1 MSKINLNINSIP
13 FNNTAF
19 LFPIKKINDE
29 FNDEEI
35 KLHNFFKNV
44 SSSLSDKE
52 VKYFSLDSTNYV
64 SVSSDFIMAFNYN
77 GMCVM
82 DNQCNFLTDIS
93 HEVFYERNKKHEAFE
108 INNEFFKY
116 KNKDS
121 NPTFNFLHTYQKGSE
136 LQELEIKLKNINE
149 LEFVSKALSLTSI
162 RFADDTIACDFKS
175 SSFSTIIFDYDFNV
189 KEITFNK
196 DIQKY
201 LNIDKFI
208 KINKLDT
215 VFNLVENLTEQLK
228 DEFETYKLLT
238 DNKFKIEFSEKKF
251 ERDISYIKVLTEKR
265 NNLQSFDNDKT
276 STLNDLY
283 THYKEFATILGS
295 ANLKLE
301 EKPLNFIKLNL
312 ENNNASMDSNF
323 LNSLKSFDNK
333 VKHFMSFS
341 EDIFTLKKKK
351 EIKNLK
357 LKNNTGK

>member
-1 MSKINLNINSIP
+1 MSKIDLNINSVP

-19 LFPIKKINDE
+19 LLPIKKINDA

-35 KLHNFFKNV
+35 KLHNFFKNL

-64 SVSSDFIMAFNYN
+64 SVSSELIMLFNYN
-77 GMCVM
+77 GMSIM

-93 HEVFYERNKKHEAFE
+93 HEVFYERNKAHEAFE

-121 NPTFNFLHTYQKGSE
+121 NPTFSFLHTYQKGSE
-136 LQELEIKLKNINE
+136 LQELEIKLKSKNE
-149 LEFVSKALSLTSI
+149 LTFVSKALSLVSI
-162 RFADDTIACDFKS
+162 NFDNDSIICDFKS
-175 SSFSTIIFDYDFNV
+175 SSFNTIIFDYDFNV
-189 KEITFNK
+189 KEISFNK
-196 DIQKY
+196 EIQKY

-215 VFNLVENLTEQLK
+215 VFNLVENLNEQLK
-228 DEFETYKLLT
+228 DEIETYKLLT
-238 DNKFKIEFSEKKF
+238 DNKVKIDFSEKKF

-265 NNLQSFDNDKT
+265 NDLQSFDNDKT
-276 STLNDLY
+276 SILNDIY

-295 ANLKLE
+295 ANLKIE
-301 EKPLNFIKLNL
+301 EKPLKFIKLNL
-312 ENNNASMDSNF
+312 ENNNASMDYNF

-333 VKHFMSFS
+333 VKNFMSFN
-341 EDIFTLKKKK
+341 EDVFTLKNKKDV
-351 EIKNLK
+351 KNLK
-357 LKNNTGK
+357 LKK